1 MQKLSKQTR
10 TIIIAA
16 IALTAVLG
24 IGLAF
29 YLVTGRT
36 PAVSKQYVLENATE
50 RDKLARM
57 MSVTLYKDGSAELGT
72 ALISS
77 YMPPPCTYAFKNGEL
92 LICAKID
99 SAHGEAA
106 FGVKNGEVIARFEVI
121 DDNTLVFQS
130 SSVPLFADKGA
141 RYVSAVRGDVAVAP
155 VLTLYPGVP
164 ADPKAAAPLGQ
175 DEEGRYLLEPV
186 ITAVVVWP
194 LEGDLTL
201 YFVATGKDAEQ
212 VIVPFPI
219 EKETQTHMLRIDIG
233 DIFPH
238 GFLGRTWVIAK
249 DTEGKEYCSNELDV
263 VYTGPQP

>member
-24 IGLAF
+24 IGLAV
-29 YLVTGRT
+29 YLAIGRT
-36 PAVSKQYVLENATE
+36 PAISKQYVLENATDRE
-50 RDKLARM
+50 KLERM

-121 DDNTLVFQS
+121 DDNTLVFKS
-130 SSVPLFADKGA
+130 STVPLFADKGA
-141 RYVSAVRGDVAVAP
+141 RYVSMP
-155 VLTLYPGVP
+155 Q
-164 ADPKAAAPLGQ
+164 Q
-175 DEEGRYLLEPV
+175 DETVLP
-186 ITAVVVWP
+186 
-194 LEGDLTL
+194 
-201 YFVATGKDAEQ
+201 
-212 VIVPFPI
+212 
-219 EKETQTHMLRIDIG
+219 
-233 DIFPH
+233 
-238 GFLGRTWVIAK
+238 
-249 DTEGKEYCSNELDV
+249 
-263 VYTGPQP
+263 

>member
-57 MSVTLYKDGSAELGT
+57 MSVTLYKNGSAELGT

-99 SAHGEAA
+99 SEHGEAA
-106 FGVKNGEVIARFEVI
+106 FGVRNGEVIARFEVV
-121 DDNTLVFQS
+121 DDNTLVFKS
-130 SSVPLFADKGA
+130 STVPLFADKGA
-141 RYVSAVRGDVAVAP
+141 RYVSMP
-155 VLTLYPGVP
+155 Q
-164 ADPKAAAPLGQ
+164 Q
-175 DEEGRYLLEPV
+175 DETVLP
-186 ITAVVVWP
+186 
-194 LEGDLTL
+194 
-201 YFVATGKDAEQ
+201 
-212 VIVPFPI
+212 
-219 EKETQTHMLRIDIG
+219 
-233 DIFPH
+233 
-238 GFLGRTWVIAK
+238 
-249 DTEGKEYCSNELDV
+249 
-263 VYTGPQP
+263 